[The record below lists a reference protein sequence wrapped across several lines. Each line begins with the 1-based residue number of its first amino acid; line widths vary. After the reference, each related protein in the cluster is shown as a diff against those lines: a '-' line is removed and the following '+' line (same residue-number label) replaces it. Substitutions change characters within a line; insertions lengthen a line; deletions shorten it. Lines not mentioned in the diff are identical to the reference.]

1 MTTDPDADAAV
12 LPPEGAAPEARSRR
26 FGEWPLAIVM
36 AVILAGLAVVAS
48 GHFRRGTVVLSFGVA
63 LALFLRLLLPSR
75 EAGMLQ
81 VRSKRIDVAVLAVLA
96 VGTGVLSL
104 WVPPPST

>member
-1 MTTDPDADAAV
+1 MTPDAGADAPV
-12 LPPEGAAPEARSRR
+12 QPPDGAAPDSRARR
-26 FGEWPLAIVM
+26 FREWPIAVVLAV
-36 AVILAGLAVVAS
+36 ALAGLTVVAS

-75 EAGMLQ
+75 DAGMLR

-96 VGTGVLSL
+96 VGMGVLSL